1 MSTISRRS
9 FLKLAGV
16 TAVAAAGAS
25 MLTGCKATEDVA
37 VTVKAHLEGSNDYTD
52 LGTQTMPYARVKL
65 VMIAPDAVL
74 ETVKKQNPKYADL
87 EIKVDK
93 DIQGNGKI
101 VTDPK
106 TGKMTMELIV
116 KVVTVKVAYT
126 VKVNGNPTDVTGTQ
140 AVPKGL
146 KKIPEDAALT
156 LVREKLSSQYP
167 DATIELDKTVTNNL
181 VIADNKV
188 VIAVTVPVP
197 VVPVM

>member
-16 TAVAAAGAS
+16 TAVATAGAS
-25 MLTGCKATEDVA
+25 MLTGCKAMEDVK

-52 LGTQTMPYARVKL
+52 LGTQTMPYALVKL

-74 ETVKKQNPKYADL
+74 ELVKKQNPKYENL

-126 VKVNGNPTDVTGTQ
+126 VKVNGKDTATGTQ
-140 AVPKGL
+140 AIPKGL
-146 KKIPEDAALT
+146 KTIPSDKALE
-156 LVREKLSSQYP
+156 LVKGKLNYP
-167 DATIELDKTVTNNL
+167 PYNTVDWEIDKDYPNNL
-181 VIADNKV
+181 TVVDGKV
-188 VIAVTVPVP
+188 TIAVLGHKG
-197 VVPVM
+197 

>member
-16 TAVAAAGAS
+16 TAVATAGVS
-25 MLTGCKATEDVA
+25 MLTGCKAMEDVE
-37 VTVKAHLEGSNDYTD
+37 VTVKIHLEGSNDYND
-52 LGTQTMPYARVKL
+52 LGHQTMPYALVKL

-74 ETVKKQNPKYADL
+74 ELVKKQNPKYENL

-93 DIQGNGKI
+93 AIQGNGKI

-116 KVVTVKVAYT
+116 KVVTVEVEYT
-126 VKVNGNPTDVTGTQ
+126 VKVNGYDTATGTQ

-156 LVREKLSSQYP
+156 LVKEKLGSQY
-167 DATIELDKTVTNNL
+167 AGANIELDKTVSNNL
-181 VIADNKV
+181 VIANNKV

>member
-52 LGTQTMPYARVKL
+52 LGTQTMPYAIVKL

-74 ETVKKQNPKYADL
+74 DLVKKQSPAYKDL

-101 VTDPK
+101 ITDPK
-106 TGKMTMELIV
+106 TGKMTMELVV
-116 KVVTVKVAYT
+116 KVITVDVAYIVTVNGKTVAS
-126 VKVNGNPTDVTGTQ
+126 GTQ
-140 AVPKGL
+140 ALPKGL
-146 KKIPEDAALT
+146 KTIPSDKALELVKGKLNYPPYNTAT
-156 LVREKLSSQYP
+156 LEIDKNYP
-167 DATIELDKTVTNNL
+167 NNL
-181 VIADNKV
+181 TVVNGKV
-188 VIAVTVPVP
+188 TIAVLGYKG
-197 VVPVM
+197 

>member
-16 TAVAAAGAS
+16 TAVATAGAS
-25 MLTGCKATEDVA
+25 MLTGCKAMEDVK

-52 LGTQTMPYARVKL
+52 LGTQTMPYALVKL

-101 VTDPK
+101 ITDPK

-126 VKVNGNPTDVTGTQ
+126 VKVNGKDTATGTQ
-140 AVPKGL
+140 AIPKGL
-146 KKIPEDAALT
+146 KTIPSDKALE
-156 LVREKLSSQYP
+156 LVKGKLNYP
-167 DATIELDKTVTNNL
+167 PYNTVDWEIDKDYPNNL
-181 VIADNKV
+181 TVVDGKV
-188 VIAVTVPVP
+188 TIAVLGHKG
-197 VVPVM
+197 

>member
-16 TAVAAAGAS
+16 TAVATAGAS
-25 MLTGCKATEDVA
+25 MLTGCKAMEDVK
-37 VTVKAHLEGSNDYTD
+37 VTVKAHLEGSNDYTTLD
-52 LGTQTMPYARVKL
+52 PQTMPYVLVKA
-65 VMIAPDAVL
+65 VMLFPDSVL
-74 ETVKKQNPKYADL
+74 DLVKKQSPDYKDL

-106 TGKMTMELIV
+106 TGKMTMELVV

-126 VKVNGNPTDVTGTQ
+126 VKVNGNPTDITGTQ

-156 LVREKLSSQYP
+156 LVREKLSSKYP
-167 DATIELDKTVTNNL
+167 GATIELDKTVTNNL

-197 VVPVM
+197 VM

>member
-52 LGTQTMPYARVKL
+52 LGTQNMPYAIVKL

-74 ETVKKQNPKYADL
+74 DLVKKQSPDYKDL

-101 VTDPK
+101 ITDPK
-106 TGKMTMELIV
+106 TGKMTMELVV
-116 KVVTVKVAYT
+116 KVITVDVAYT
-126 VKVNGNPTDVTGTQ
+126 VTVNNQTVATGTQ
-140 AVPKGL
+140 ALPKGL
-146 KKIPEDAALT
+146 KAIPADMALKLAKGKLNYPPYNTAT
-156 LVREKLSSQYP
+156 LE
-167 DATIELDKTVTNNL
+167 IDKNHPNNL
-181 VIADNKV
+181 TIVNGKVTIALLGYKG
-188 VIAVTVPVP
+188 
-197 VVPVM
+197 

>member
-37 VTVKAHLEGSNDYTD
+37 VTVKAHLEGSKDYTD
-52 LGTQTMPYARVKL
+52 LGTQTMPYAIVKL

-74 ETVKKQNPKYADL
+74 DLVKKQNPNYKDL

-101 VTDPK
+101 ITDPK
-106 TGKMTMELIV
+106 TGKMTMELVV
-116 KVVTVKVAYT
+116 KVITVNVAYT
-126 VKVNGNPTDVTGTQ
+126 VTVNGKTVATGTQ
-140 AVPKGL
+140 ALPKGL
-146 KKIPEDAALT
+146 KTIPSDKALELVKAKLNYPPYNTAT
-156 LVREKLSSQYP
+156 LEIDKNYP
-167 DATIELDKTVTNNL
+167 NNL
-181 VIADNKV
+181 TVVNGKV
-188 VIAVTVPVP
+188 TIAVLGYKG
-197 VVPVM
+197 

>member
-52 LGTQTMPYARVKL
+52 LGTQTMPYALVKL

-74 ETVKKQNPKYADL
+74 ELVKKQNPKYENL

-126 VKVNGNPTDVTGTQ
+126 VKVNGKDTATGTQ
-140 AVPKGL
+140 AIPKGL
-146 KKIPEDAALT
+146 KTIPSDKALE
-156 LVREKLSSQYP
+156 LVKGKLNYP
-167 DATIELDKTVTNNL
+167 PYNTVDWEIDKDYPNNL
-181 VIADNKV
+181 TVVDGKV
-188 VIAVTVPVP
+188 TIAVLGHKG
-197 VVPVM
+197 

>member
-16 TAVAAAGAS
+16 TAVATAGAS
-25 MLTGCKATEDVA
+25 MLTGCKAMEDVK

-52 LGTQTMPYARVKL
+52 LGTQTMPYALVKL

-126 VKVNGNPTDVTGTQ
+126 VKVNGKDTATGTQ
-140 AVPKGL
+140 AIPKGL
-146 KKIPEDAALT
+146 KTIPSDKALE
-156 LVREKLSSQYP
+156 LVKGKLNYP
-167 DATIELDKTVTNNL
+167 PYNTVDWEIDKDYPNNL
-181 VIADNKV
+181 TVVDGKVTIALLGYKG
-188 VIAVTVPVP
+188 
-197 VVPVM
+197 

>member
-16 TAVAAAGAS
+16 TAVATAGAS
-25 MLTGCKATEDVA
+25 MLTGCKAMEDVE
-37 VTVKAHLEGSNDYTD
+37 VTVKVHLEGSNDYTD
-52 LGTQTMPYARVKL
+52 LGHQTMPYALVKL
-65 VMIAPDAVL
+65 VMIAPEAVL
-74 ETVKKQNPKYADL
+74 DLVKKQSPDYKDL

-106 TGKMTMELIV
+106 TGKMTMELVV

-126 VKVNGNPTDVTGTQ
+126 VKVNGNPTATGTQ
-140 AVPKGL
+140 TVPKGL

-156 LVREKLSSQYP
+156 LVKEKLSGKYP
-167 DATIELDKTVTNNL
+167 TDSIELDKTVTNNL

>member
-16 TAVAAAGAS
+16 TAVATAGAS
-25 MLTGCKATEDVA
+25 MLTGCKAMEDVK

-52 LGTQTMPYARVKL
+52 LGTQTMPYALVKL

-74 ETVKKQNPKYADL
+74 EPVKKQNPKYADL

-101 VTDPK
+101 ITDPK

-126 VKVNGNPTDVTGTQ
+126 VKVNGKDTATGTQ
-140 AVPKGL
+140 AIPKGL
-146 KKIPEDAALT
+146 KTIPSDKALE
-156 LVREKLSSQYP
+156 LVKGKLNYP
-167 DATIELDKTVTNNL
+167 PYNTVDLEIDKDYPNNL
-181 VIADNKV
+181 TVVDGKV
-188 VIAVTVPVP
+188 TIAVLGHKG
-197 VVPVM
+197 

>member
-25 MLTGCKATEDVA
+25 MMTGCKAMEDVK

-52 LGTQTMPYARVKL
+52 LGTQTMPYALVKL
-65 VMIAPDAVL
+65 VMIAPDSVL
-74 ETVKKQNPKYADL
+74 ELVKKQNPKYEDL

-101 VTDPK
+101 ITDPK

-116 KVVTVKVAYT
+116 KVITVDVAYT
-126 VKVNGNPTDVTGTQ
+126 VTVNGKTVATGTQ
-140 AVPKGL
+140 ALPKGL
-146 KKIPEDAALT
+146 KTIPSDKALELAHSKLTEPPYNTAT
-156 LVREKLSSQYP
+156 LEIDKNYP
-167 DATIELDKTVTNNL
+167 NNL
-181 VIADNKV
+181 TVKDGKVTIALLGYKG
-188 VIAVTVPVP
+188 
-197 VVPVM
+197 